1 MKKITSIVLLIAMV
15 LVLEFNLL
23 EPVFPRLFPWIESG
37 LAFIL
42 LAGLILWNRMKNT
55 SGE

>member
-1 MKKITSIVLLIAMV
+1 MKKLTSIVLLIAMV
-15 LVLEFNLL
+15 VMLEFNLL
-23 EPVFPRLFPWIESG
+23 EPVFPRLFPWLESG